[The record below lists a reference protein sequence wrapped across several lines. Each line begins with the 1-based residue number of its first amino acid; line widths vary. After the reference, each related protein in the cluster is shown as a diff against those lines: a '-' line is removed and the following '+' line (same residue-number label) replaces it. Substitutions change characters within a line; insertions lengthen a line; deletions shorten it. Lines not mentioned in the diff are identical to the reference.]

1 MEARGNVSHQNKV
14 IITQYNKVIS
24 IRHKAKFRQ
33 VCMQPVIKPW
43 SSLTWD
49 SSPVTRPTVCAGIT
63 WLLLRCPCNWD
74 FFPCNPLSGRW
85 GKSVHMD
92 TFNPNPTAGVLFP
105 FPHST
110 CELPT
115 SHHDISI
122 VTRLFCSTKDKLV
135 PELLFH

>member
-85 GKSVHMD
+85 GKSVHID

-105 FPHST
+105 FPHSILGVT
-110 CELPT
+110 GT
-115 SHHDISI
+115 SETESY
-122 VTRLFCSTKDKLV
+122 LV
-135 PELLFH
+135 PSHTFDTFYEKENEN